1 MVWGRWMVPQLEEQE
16 DLDLRRGELGLLE
29 QVHRH
34 PEEVARYAGQLLRQN
49 AMNHRIVQQAAAR
62 ILELEAREA
71 AIECGGGHGGRSAGR
86 GDSGSEGLECVGL
99 RSEPEYKVTV
109 ETTGPGA

>member
-1 MVWGRWMVPQLEEQE
+1 MVPQLEEQE
-16 DLDLRRGELGLLE
+16 DLDLRHGELGLLE

-34 PEEVARYAGQLLRQN
+34 PEEVARFAGQLLRQN

-71 AIECGGGHGGRSAGR
+71 AIEREAWMQARLAPRPRWSFR
-86 GDSGSEGLECVGL
+86 W
-99 RSEPEYKVTV
+99 PW
-109 ETTGPGA
+109 